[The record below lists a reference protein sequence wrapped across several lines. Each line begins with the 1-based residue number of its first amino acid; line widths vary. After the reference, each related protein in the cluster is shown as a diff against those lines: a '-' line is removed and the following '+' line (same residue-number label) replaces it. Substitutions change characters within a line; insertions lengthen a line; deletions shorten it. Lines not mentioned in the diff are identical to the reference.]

1 MEVPDSLLSWEI
13 LKTFSGLVLTTWVV
27 VQFLK
32 DFLFFRRMPTRLL
45 ALAVAEL
52 LLFAVSYATG
62 ELNPAQ
68 FILNLLNGVFVAL
81 AAMKGHEV
89 VVEKR
94 IKGA

>member
-13 LKTFSGLVLTTWVV
+13 LKTFSGLVLATWVV

-32 DFLFFRRMPTRLL
+32 DLLFFRRVPTRLL
-45 ALAVAEL
+45 ALVVAEL
-52 LLFAVSYATG
+52 LLFAVSYAAG
-62 ELNPAQ
+62 ELNFAQ
-68 FILNLLNGVFVAL
+68 FLLNLLNGVFVAL